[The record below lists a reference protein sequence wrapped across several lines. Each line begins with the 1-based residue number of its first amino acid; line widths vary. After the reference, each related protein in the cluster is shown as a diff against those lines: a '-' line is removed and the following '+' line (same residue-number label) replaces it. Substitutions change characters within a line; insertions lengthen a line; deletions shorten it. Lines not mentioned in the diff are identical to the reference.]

1 MKRLFGIALI
11 LVFILVPA
19 VANASSTVLN
29 LDGTQSGWA
38 ESELR
43 QAFAYG
49 LTYSGVMSNYK
60 RDITREEFSSLA
72 VKLYEGLTGN
82 KALAGANPFSDT
94 KNTEVLKA
102 YRLQIIN
109 GKSPTSF
116 YPYDKITRQEIAVM
130 ITRTLNV
137 SGISTKVTGSSF
149 PFTDKGQVSS
159 WALDAMQFVYSNG
172 IMKGIDSSRIGPLQ
186 NTSRE
191 QAIVLMKRTY
201 EKYKGITALVQPQ
214 PLPIQPSPTQTVT
227 TVQGTGAYI
236 DTSQKDKGLVRVGYK
251 GSGTEKLK
259 VMVAKGDTKYYYP
272 LKPDGVIHGF
282 PLQLG
287 NGEYKVSVLNNISG
301 NQYGY
306 VKTETLSINLKDP
319 NIVYLNSIQTI
330 TWTPDSAAA
339 RKNLQLV
346 GNLTDTT
353 GRINAS
359 YDFIVKNVTYNYDK
373 INGLTTDYTPN
384 PDETLRVLNG
394 ICYDYSSLFAAMKRS
409 EGIPIK
415 LVKGYNRYT
424 DVYHAW
430 NEVFINNKW
439 VVVDTTFDSVY
450 YSNKQEYTFQKNSSD
465 YTKVY
470 EY

>member
-1 MKRLFGIALI
+1 MKRFFGLALI
-11 LVFILVPA
+11 LVFILVPVA
-19 VANASSTVLN
+19 ANATSAVLS
-29 LDGTQSGWA
+29 LDGTQSSWA

-43 QAFAYG
+43 QAYGYG
-49 LTYSGVMSNYK
+49 LTSSGVMNNYK

-82 KALAGANPFSDT
+82 KALVETNPFTDT
-94 KNTEVLKA
+94 KNTDVLKA
-102 YRLQIIN
+102 FRLQIIN
-109 GKSPTSF
+109 GKSSTGF

-130 ITRTLNV
+130 ITRTLNA
-137 SGISTKVTGSSF
+137 SGMSTKATSSSF
-149 PFTDKGQVSS
+149 PFTDKGQISS
-159 WALDAMQFVYSNG
+159 WAIDAMQFVYSSG
-172 IMKGIDSSRIGPLQ
+172 IMKGIDSSSIGPLQ
-186 NTSRE
+186 YTSRE

-201 EKYKGITALVQPQ
+201 EKYRGATAVVQPP
-214 PLPIQPSPTQTVT
+214 PLPTQPTPAQTVT
-227 TVQGTGAYI
+227 TVPGSGAYI
-236 DTSQKDKGLVRVGYK
+236 DTSLKEKGLVRVGYK
-251 GSGTEKLK
+251 GTGSEKLK
-259 VMVAKGDTKYYYP
+259 VMVAKGETKYYYP

-306 VKTETLSINLKDP
+306 LKTETLSINLKDP

-330 TWTPDSAAA
+330 TWNPDSAASK
-339 RKNLQLV
+339 KNIQL
-346 GNLTDTT
+346 TT
-353 GRINAS
+353 GITDPTKKINAS

-373 INGLTTDYTPN
+373 INGLTSEYTPN
-384 PDETLRVLNG
+384 PDETLKVLNG

-415 LVKGYNRYT
+415 LVKGYNKYT

-430 NEVFINNKW
+430 NEVYINGKW
-439 VVVDTTFDSVY
+439 VVVDTTFDAVY
-450 YSNKQEYTFQKNSSD
+450 YSNRQDYAFQKNSGD

>member
-1 MKRLFGIALI
+1 MKRLLGLLI
-11 LVFILVPA
+11 LSMALLMPA
-19 VANASSTVLN
+19 ASFASSTTLN
-29 LDGTQSGWA
+29 LDGTQSSWA
-38 ESELR
+38 ESELK
-43 QAFAYG
+43 QAYSYG
-49 LTYSGVMSNYK
+49 LSYPGVMSSYK
-60 RDITREEFSSLA
+60 KEITREEFSTLG
-72 VKLYEGLTGN
+72 VKLYEGLSGN
-82 KALAGANPFSDT
+82 KAVAGTNPFTDT
-94 KNTEVLKA
+94 RNTEVLKA
-102 YRLQIIN
+102 YKLKIIN
-109 GKSPTSF
+109 GKSPTGF

-130 ITRTLNV
+130 ITRTLNA
-137 SGISTKVTGSSF
+137 SGISTKVTSTSF

-191 QAIVLMKRTY
+191 QAIVLIKRTY
-201 EKYKGITALVQPQ
+201 EKYKGSAAVIQPQ
-214 PLPIQPSPTQTVT
+214 PVPSQPEPAQTVT
-227 TVQGTGAYI
+227 VVPGSGAYI
-236 DTSQKDKGLVRVGYK
+236 DTSLKEKGIVRVGYK
-251 GSGTEKLK
+251 GSGSEKLK
-259 VMVAKGDTKYYYP
+259 VMVAKGETKYYYP

-306 VKTETLSINLKDP
+306 LKTETLSINLKDP

-330 TWTPDSAAA
+330 TWNPDSAASK
-339 RKNLQLV
+339 KNIQL
-346 GNLTDTT
+346 TT
-353 GRINAS
+353 GITDPTKKINAS

-373 INGLTTDYTPN
+373 INGLTSEYTPN
-384 PDETLRVLNG
+384 PDETLKVLNG

-415 LVKGYNRYT
+415 LVKGYNKYT

-430 NEVFINNKW
+430 NEVYINGKW
-439 VVVDTTFDSVY
+439 VVVDTTFDAVY
-450 YSNKQEYTFQKNSSD
+450 YSNRQDYAFQKNSGD